1 MVIGSGKKMK
11 KRILTEASGSLVS
24 AYLIKAIKESGNISV
39 ASDVDKNNHGLCL
52 ADEFTVLPYSNDPEL
67 WKIIE
72 TKLIEYR
79 IDMVIPSFDK
89 TLMGW
94 SKRKEYFKKKG
105 VHILVSNESTLKIF
119 LDKYNAYQFC
129 TAHNIPT
136 PKTSLTQD
144 YLLVKPRFGSGGSGI
159 FIGDEPQDMHE
170 MVSQEFI
177 NGVEY
182 TVDCLFDKNGEP
194 IYIIPR
200 QRIDIKDGKSTK
212 GLVVR
217 HEEIVKFVKE
227 MAKQIKLEGPINFQ
241 FIEKEGRSLYF
252 IEVNPRIAGG
262 MALGMAASENWINLI
277 VNNFIE
283 NNPIKPKPIKYNLRM
298 MRYYAECFI

>member
-1 MVIGSGKKMK
+1 MVVGSGKKMK

-39 ASDVDKNNHGLCL
+39 ASDVNKNNHGLCL
-52 ADEFTVLPYSNDPEL
+52 ADDFIVLPYSDDPKL

-72 TKLIEYR
+72 KKLIEHR
-79 IDMVIPSFDK
+79 IDMVIPSFDE
-89 TLMGW
+89 TIMGW

-105 VHILVSNESTLKIF
+105 VHVLVSNENTLKIF

-129 TAHNIPT
+129 KTHNIPT

-144 YLLVKPRFGSGGSGI
+144 YLLVKPRFGRGGSGV
-159 FIGDEPQDMHE
+159 FMGDEPQDMHE